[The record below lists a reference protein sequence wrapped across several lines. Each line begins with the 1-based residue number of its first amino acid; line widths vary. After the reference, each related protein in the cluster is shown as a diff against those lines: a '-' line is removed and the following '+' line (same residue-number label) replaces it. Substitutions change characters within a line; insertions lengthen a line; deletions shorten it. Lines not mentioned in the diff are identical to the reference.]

1 LLDLS
6 ELKLES
12 GDESTR
18 ISQGISTL
26 GTVSTSRTSL
36 SVRYRDPQPI
46 IILSKS
52 GFISRCSHSVREAV
66 VIASFYCP
74 GHTIMLLLLSIDA
87 VSGRSP
93 GRRAWIIVRGIDKLR
108 PSVDTASQQRSRIEC
123 YRWQER
129 SKTLSYCAVET
140 QKICV
145 LVQLALTCV
154 TSLICFRVLITS
166 HHHPVTSTP
175 SEGSYTYRSPTITLL
190 PLRSKPWTQQK
201 SLT

>member
-1 LLDLS
+1 
-6 ELKLES
+6 
-12 GDESTR
+12 
-18 ISQGISTL
+18 
-26 GTVSTSRTSL
+26 
-36 SVRYRDPQPI
+36 
-46 IILSKS
+46 
-52 GFISRCSHSVREAV
+52 V

-93 GRRAWIIVRGIDKLR
+93 GRRAWIIVRSIDKLR
-108 PSVDTASQQRSRIEC
+108 PFVDTASQQRPRIEC

-129 SKTLSYCAVET
+129 SKTLSYGAVET

-145 LVQLALTCV
+145 LVQLALTCG